1 MAAIHLLCAAMAKIL
16 LTNQIAPF
24 PPLGIFLRLATA
36 GQLVFCTHTPYIKQS
51 IWNGY
56 QVQGSNGPI
65 RLSIPIK
72 GSTWGKPLASVMID
86 NNGRWQTEHFKTL
99 QSCYARS
106 PFWDYYAHNLQHLL
120 AQDYSHLWHFALASM
135 TFCLSTL
142 QKSINVPTCRVLALE
157 EPLDQENL
165 HIIGHKKEL
174 DFSIPQDLD
183 YDGVFGKKFDTQ
195 VSVLDALFCEG
206 PTFLAKFVAQH

>member
-1 MAAIHLLCAAMAKIL
+1 MSKIL

-24 PPLGIFLRLATA
+24 PPLGIFLSLAA
-36 GQLVFCTHTPYIKQS
+36 ASQLIYCTHTPYIKQS

-56 QVQGSNGPI
+56 QVVGSNGPI

-72 GSTWGKPLASVMID
+72 GSTWGLPLSQIQID

-106 PFWDYYAHNLQHLL
+106 PFWDYYAHQLQNFLT
-120 AQDYSHLWHFALASM
+120 AEYTHLWHFALASM

-142 QKSINVPTCRVLALE
+142 QKSIIVPTCRVLGPDEL
-157 EPLDQENL
+157 LNQENL
-165 HIIGHKKEL
+165 HIIGHKKAL
-174 DFSIPQDLD
+174 DFSFPQEID
-183 YDGVFGKKFDTQ
+183 YTGVFGKKFDNET
-195 VSVLDALFCEG
+195 SVLDALFCEG
-206 PTFLAKFVAQH
+206 PTFLAKFVAQT